1 MVNYIVV
8 LSAELQRFCE
18 KIFMRAG
25 VPKAWAENVAEHL
38 VLANLRGVDSHG
50 VIRVP
55 YYITGI
61 RKGWIR
67 SEVRIETLKETPIT
81 ALIDGGG
88 GLGIVVAAK
97 ATEIVIDKAKK
108 NGVALVG
115 ARNLGHVGMLAY
127 YTQRIADEAL
137 IGFAC
142 TNAPAAVAPWG
153 GRERVFGTNPI
164 SLGFPVGEGKP
175 IIIDMATSALAGFKI
190 LVMKLQNK
198 KLPLG
203 SALDKEGRVTTDPAE
218 ALRGV
223 LLPFGKYKGYSL
235 SLIVEILSS
244 ALVGGPTS
252 KEVIPHASTQGGFLA
267 AALDPSVFRAY
278 DEYDVDMKKII
289 KAVTSCPPMEGVQR
303 VLLPGEIEERTF
315 QKRRKEGIPID
326 GETWEKLRKVAE
338 ELKVDLPKPKVTK
351 WRRG

>member
-1 MVNYIVV
+1 LVNYIIV
-8 LSAELQRFCE
+8 SGAELRMFCV
-18 KIFMRAG
+18 KIFMKAG

-61 RKGWIR
+61 RKGWIKP
-67 SEVRIETLKETPIT
+67 EARIETLNETPVM
-81 ALIDGGG
+81 ALMDGGG
-88 GLGIVVAAK
+88 GLGIVVATK
-97 ATEIVIDKAKK
+97 ATEMAIDKAKK

-127 YTQRIADEAL
+127 YTQKIADEAL

-153 GRERVFGTNPI
+153 GRERIFGTNPI
-164 SLGFPVGEGKP
+164 SLGFPVGEGRP
-175 IIIDMATSALAGFKI
+175 IVIDMATSTLAGFKI

-198 KLPLG
+198 KLPPG
-203 SALDKEGRVTTDPAE
+203 SALDKDGRVTTDPAE
-218 ALRGV
+218 ALKGV
-223 LLPFGKYKGYSL
+223 LLPFGKYKGYAL
-235 SLIVEILSS
+235 SLMVEILSS

-252 KEVIPHASTQGGFLA
+252 KEVIPHASTQGGFLV
-267 AALDPSVFRAY
+267 AALDPSMFRPY
-278 DEYDVDMKKII
+278 DEYEADMKKIVE
-289 KAVTSCPPMEGVQR
+289 AVTSCPPMKGVER

-326 GETWEKLRKVAE
+326 EETWEKLRKVAE
-338 ELKVDLPKPKVTK
+338 ELKVDLPEPKVSE
-351 WRRG
+351 